1 MDHEWPAGDRDLVDW
16 SAAYAQRLLS
26 RLPDRWKHTAGVA
39 QLAREVATEIGIA
52 AGSLVAAAYLHDI
65 GYSPAAADTGFHP
78 LDGARHL
85 QALSLPDTVVR
96 LVAHHTTAD
105 AEARERWLGDALAEY
120 PPAPEDLAEILLY
133 SDMHVGPAG
142 EEFTIEE
149 RIAEI
154 HSRYAEASPA
164 SRALDRYREH
174 IEAVDRRIE
183 ALRLAGPVSR
193 CRARPGG

>member
-1 MDHEWPAGDRDLVDW
+1 MGSLAGVDHEWPVENRDLVDW

-39 QLAREVATEIGIA
+39 QLAGEVATEFGMV
-52 AGSLVAAAYLHDI
+52 AGPLVAAAYLHDI

-85 QALSLPDTVVR
+85 HALGLPDTVVR

-105 AEARERWLGDALAEY
+105 AEACERWLGDALAEY
-120 PPAPEDLAEILLY
+120 PPAPEDLAEVLLY

-142 EEFTIEE
+142 EQFTMEE

-164 SRALDRYREH
+164 RRALDRYREH

-183 ALRLAGPVSR
+183 ALRLAGPQQM
-193 CRARPGG
+193 